1 MIPDRRLSPP
11 TKNHPPQRRRPTC
24 EANLVGRAP
33 RCCARRALGRTN
45 PHLQDESEKNVPVT
59 ADDVKRLREL
69 SGAGVMDCKRALDE
83 SGGDVDKAVKIL
95 KEKGIASADKKAGRE
110 TSQGL
115 VESYIHA
122 GGRIGVLVEVNCET
136 DFVARTP
143 EFKQLV
149 HDIAMQIAGIPT
161 TLAVTEEDLPKNA
174 EGSVE
179 ETVLMKQSF
188 IKDSSKTIEQLVKAA
203 IGQTGEN
210 IRVRRFTRFELGQ

>member
-1 MIPDRRLSPP
+1 M
-11 TKNHPPQRRRPTC
+11 
-24 EANLVGRAP
+24 
-33 RCCARRALGRTN
+33 
-45 PHLQDESEKNVPVT
+45 VT

-83 SGGDVDKAVKIL
+83 AAGDIDRAIKIL
-95 KEKGIASADKKAGRE
+95 RDRGIAGAEKKAHRE

-136 DFVARTP
+136 DFVART
-143 EFKQLV
+143 ETFKTLA

-161 TLAVTEEDLPKNA
+161 TLAITEDELPDGA

-179 ETVLMKQSF
+179 ETVLMKQPF
-188 IKDSSKTIEQLVKAA
+188 IRDGSRTIDELVKEA
-203 IGQTGEN
+203 IAQTGEN
-210 IRVRRFTRFELGQ
+210 IRVRRFARFELGQ